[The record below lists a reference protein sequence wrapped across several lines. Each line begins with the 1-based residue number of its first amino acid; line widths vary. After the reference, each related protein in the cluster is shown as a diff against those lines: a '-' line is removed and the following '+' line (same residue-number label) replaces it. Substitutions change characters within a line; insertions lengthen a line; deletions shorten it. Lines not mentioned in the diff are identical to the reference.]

1 MTMWK
6 ESYEELTGFT
16 DEQLIAIFNQDRQHV
31 SVGKQWYLDEI
42 TRRRTDRATEASVRL
57 TRQLAVLTVAIA
69 LLTAVGAAASVV
81 AALCSG

>member
-1 MTMWK
+1 M
-6 ESYEELTGFT
+6 ESCEELTGFT

-42 TRRRTDRATEASVRL
+42 SRRRTDRATEAMVRL

-81 AALCSG
+81 AALRSG